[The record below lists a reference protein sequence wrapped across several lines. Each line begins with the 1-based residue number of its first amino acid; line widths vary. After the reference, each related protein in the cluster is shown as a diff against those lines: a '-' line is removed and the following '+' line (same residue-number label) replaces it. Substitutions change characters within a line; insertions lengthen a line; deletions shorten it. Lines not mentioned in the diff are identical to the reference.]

1 MRIPDLLRP
10 MRPIP
15 SSLLGRRATRHFAS
29 AAGIQWKQ
37 LGFDFTPTRSMV
49 KYNWADGSWDD
60 GILKTDFNLNIHAL
74 SNVMHYGQAIFEGLK
89 AFHCKDG
96 TVRVFNSQAN
106 AARLR
111 SGCERLHMPTVEAEM
126 FDRAVDQVV
135 TDNVDFVPPYGSG
148 GAMYLRPFLF
158 GHGAKLGLGPAPE
171 YAFCVVGSPVGAYYK
186 GGLEAIDALVVEQ
199 FDRAAPRGVGSIKAA
214 GNYAPDVQ
222 PSMQAK
228 TQGFPVCLYL
238 DAKENAYVE
247 EFSTSNFLGVTQ
259 EGTLVTPT
267 SDSILPSCTKA
278 VLLQQAREM
287 GIPVE
292 ERPIPWEEVS
302 TFREVAACGTAVVV
316 TPIKSITRG
325 ETVLRFD
332 GYTTLEKLYNAVTAV
347 QSGEAPDPNG
357 YTRVVCHRAH
367 EAA

>member
-1 MRIPDLLRP
+1 
-10 MRPIP
+10 
-15 SSLLGRRATRHFAS
+15 
-29 AAGIQWKQ
+29 
-37 LGFDFTPTRSMV
+37 MV
-49 KYNWADGSWDD
+49 KYNWADGGWD
-60 GILKTDFNLNIHAL
+60 GGVLQSDFNLNIHAL

-89 AFHCKDG
+89 VFHCKDG
-96 TVRVFNSQAN
+96 AVRVFNSQAN

-111 SGCERLHMPTVEAEM
+111 SGCERLNMPVIEAEM
-126 FDRAVDQVV
+126 FDRAVDRVV
-135 TDNVDFVPPYGSG
+135 TDNADFVPPYGSG

-228 TQGFPVCLYL
+228 AQGFPVCLYL

-259 EGTLVTPT
+259 DGTLVTPT
-267 SDSILPSCTKA
+267 SASILPSCTKA
-278 VLLQQAREM
+278 VLLQQARDM
-287 GIPVE
+287 GIQVE

-325 ETVLRFD
+325 EIVHRFD
-332 GYTTLEKLYNAVTAV
+332 GYETLEKLYNAVTAV
-347 QSGEAPDPNG
+347 QSGDAPDPHG
-357 YTRVVCHRAH
+357 YTRVVCQRPH
-367 EAA
+367 EAV